1 MVLASVKS
9 HTSKFLLI
17 QGLVIHREKN
27 NIHVNLEERGDYSDT
42 GSSLRKIRNLYTI
55 RKSNLIVKKKTTQQN
70 ILIDIKYLASLLV
83 LHKALPNQARS
94 REVSLLQIPHLH
106 SSRQNPYQKALSNI
120 DKT

>member
-55 RKSNLIVKKKTTQQN
+55 RKSNLIVKKKQ
-70 ILIDIKYLASLLV
+70 
-83 LHKALPNQARS
+83 HS
-94 REVSLLQIPHLH
+94 RIF
-106 SSRQNPYQKALSNI
+106 
-120 DKT
+120 

>member
-55 RKSNLIVKKKTTQQN
+55 RKSNLIVKKKNNTAEYFNRYQ
-70 ILIDIKYLASLLV
+70 IFSILLV